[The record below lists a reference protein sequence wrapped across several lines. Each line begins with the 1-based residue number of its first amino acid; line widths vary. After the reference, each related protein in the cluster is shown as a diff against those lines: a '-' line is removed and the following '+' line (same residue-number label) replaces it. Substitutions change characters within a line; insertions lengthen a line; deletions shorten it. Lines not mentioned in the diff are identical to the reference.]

1 MYVTLTIDEM
11 MSLKKEQAG
20 VQEGGVEM
28 MEIQCFGY
36 EILKKVKLK
45 IYLKSEKMLRV
56 ISLL

>member
-1 MYVTLTIDEM
+1 M

-45 IYLKSEKMLRV
+45 ISLKSEKMLRV
-56 ISLL
+56 MITVIMV